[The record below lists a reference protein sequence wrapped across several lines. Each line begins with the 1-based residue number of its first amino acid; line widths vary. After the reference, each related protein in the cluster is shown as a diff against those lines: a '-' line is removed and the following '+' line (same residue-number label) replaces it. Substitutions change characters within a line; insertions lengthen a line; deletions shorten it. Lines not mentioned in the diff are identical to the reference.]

1 MTRPACA
8 RDRRAAFPNLGEFAM
23 TRPLSPQLLRT
34 VVLLASWCSV
44 AGFAGSAG
52 ACDTPVYRYAM
63 YRWHPAPY
71 ELYCFHD
78 TQPDAEAQAVAAAVE
93 QHVAAGAAPANL
105 AFLPVD
111 VAPDGQF
118 RDGPP
123 DIKEAW
129 DKRST
134 KQTPWYL
141 ISSPAGVHL
150 FEGSVSAHDIA
161 TLIDSPGRQA
171 VGQLL
176 AEGRAGVYVLVTT
189 DDQAKSEAA
198 EQVIRGAIDDV
209 AAGKVQLYST
219 VLGSDDDAAP
229 APDINF
235 GLVTVARDDA
245 GEKWFL
251 DCLLAL
257 EPDLR
262 SATEPIAFLVYGRG
276 RALFSSLGKGIHRD
290 NLVPDMEFITGACS
304 CMVKEQNPG
313 VDLLMK
319 FDWDA
324 VADSLMQQFG
334 REEGSP
340 YRFSGDALFPELIIP
355 AEDPLTSSGDDA
367 AVTTA
372 AELTAPATMEEVA
385 ATSAA
390 ELSTADAMPTAASLE
405 DPPVQQLAVNSPP
418 PIASEDHAAVSTANP
433 WRAVLWVGGGL
444 AGALVILFGIT
455 FLILRPR

>member
-1 MTRPACA
+1 
-8 RDRRAAFPNLGEFAM
+8 M
-23 TRPLSPQLLRT
+23 TRPLPSQLLRT
-34 VVLLASWCSV
+34 VVLLASWCSP
-44 AGFAGSAG
+44 AGFAGWAG

-63 YRWHPAPY
+63 YRWQPAPY

-93 QHVAAGAAPANL
+93 QHVAAGVAPANL
-105 AFLPVD
+105 VFLPVD
-111 VAPDGQF
+111 VAQDGQL
-118 RDGPP
+118 RDVPP
-123 DIKEAW
+123 DIREAW

-134 KQTPWYL
+134 AHTPWYL
-141 ISSPAGVHL
+141 ISSPVGVHL
-150 FEGSVSAHDIA
+150 FEGSVSARDIA
-161 TLIDSPGRQA
+161 ALIDSPGRQA

-176 AEGRAGVYVLVTT
+176 AEGHAGVYVLVTT

-198 EQVIRGAIDDV
+198 EQVIRGVIDDV
-209 AAGKVQLYST
+209 AAGKVKLYST
-219 VLGSDDDAAP
+219 VQGSDDDNAAP
-229 APDINF
+229 APGIAF
-235 GLVTVARDDA
+235 GLVTVARGDA

-262 SATEPIAFLVYGRG
+262 SATEPVAFLVYGRG
-276 RALFSSLGKGIHRD
+276 RALFSSLGKGIHHD
-290 NLVPDMEFITGACS
+290 NLVQDVEFITGACS
-304 CMVKEQNPG
+304 CTVKEQNPG

-319 FDWDA
+319 FDWDT

-355 AEDPLTSSGDDA
+355 AEEPPTPSGNDA
-367 AVTTA
+367 AASTA
-372 AELTAPATMEEVA
+372 AELTAPAAATTVEVA

-390 ELSTADAMPTAASLE
+390 ELSTADAVPAAASLA
-405 DPPVQQLAVNSPP
+405 DPPVQQLAVNRPP
-418 PIASEDHAAVSTANP
+418 PVASGDHAAVSTTNP

-444 AGALVILFGIT
+444 AGALVVLFGVT
-455 FLILRPR
+455 FLVLRPR